1 MRGLDEEPHGVLHQ
15 FLFQIV
21 ASLQENIPNLP
32 AIIKFVPD
40 LFAMALETPDLPSQ
54 NQFSPKGYGTIYT
67 GIDAG
72 HTREDILLSM

>member
-15 FLFQIV
+15 VLFQIV
-21 ASLQENIPNLP
+21 ASLQKNIPNLP

-54 NQFSPKGYGTIYT
+54 NQFSPKVFKLSKCKTHNVCLAVSSYT
-67 GIDAG
+67 
-72 HTREDILLSM
+72 

>member
-15 FLFQIV
+15 VLFQIV

-40 LFAMALETPDLPSQ
+40 LFAMALETPDLPS
-54 NQFSPKGYGTIYT
+54 
-67 GIDAG
+67 
-72 HTREDILLSM
+72 